1 MSDKLR
7 VVLAQIN
14 PTVGDIPAN
23 VNLLIKSLQQARDEL
38 QADMIIFPELAL
50 TGYPPEDWLLRN
62 DFAQTVETALKQL
75 IAATTGIAVVVGYP
89 EYNGAQC
96 YNALAFIEEKKLI
109 QSYHKQMLPNY
120 EVFDEKRYFT
130 AGNETAIIKWRDHT
144 LAFLICE
151 DIWHTSPLQPLVDK
165 TVDALIII
173 NASPFDKHK
182 AEQREDL
189 LIHAA
194 KKLKAPIFYVNTIG
208 GQDEL
213 VFDGGSLVINAN
225 GEIAARANYFQ
236 TQQLMVT
243 CDRKGHQL
251 VPQSVPLSAALSEQ
265 ERIYQALVL
274 ALRDYLAKNRCHSV
288 LVGLSGGIDSAL
300 TLAIAVDALGSANV
314 TAVYMPSRYSAPI
327 SGEDS
332 KAQADYLGV
341 NYHVISI
348 DDLYENY
355 LNTLQPLFTGL
366 PADVTEQNIQARI
379 RANLLMALSNKT
391 GKFLITTG
399 NKSEIAMGY
408 ATLYGDM
415 CGAFAV
421 LKDVYKMMVYQL
433 ARYRNG
439 LSPSP
444 IIPERVIERAP
455 SAELAPG
462 QIDEDSLPPYR
473 ILDGILEKLI
483 EQKQSA
489 AQIIAAGYEAETVNK
504 VIYLLRC
511 NEYKRRQGAV
521 GPKVTSCAFG
531 KDWRF
536 PIRAITLKS

>member
-1 MSDKLR
+1 M
-7 VVLAQIN
+7 
-14 PTVGDIPAN
+14 
-23 VNLLIKSLQQARDEL
+23 
-38 QADMIIFPELAL
+38 
-50 TGYPPEDWLLRN
+50 
-62 DFAQTVETALKQL
+62 
-75 IAATTGIAVVVGYP
+75 
-89 EYNGAQC
+89 
-96 YNALAFIEEKKLI
+96 
-109 QSYHKQMLPNY
+109 
-120 EVFDEKRYFT
+120 
-130 AGNETAIIKWRDHT
+130 
-144 LAFLICE
+144 
-151 DIWHTSPLQPLVDK
+151 
-165 TVDALIII
+165 
-173 NASPFDKHK
+173 
-182 AEQREDL
+182 
-189 LIHAA
+189 
-194 KKLKAPIFYVNTIG
+194 
-208 GQDEL
+208 
-213 VFDGGSLVINAN
+213 
-225 GEIAARANYFQ
+225 
-236 TQQLMVT
+236 
-243 CDRKGHQL
+243 
-251 VPQSVPLSAALSEQ
+251 
-265 ERIYQALVL
+265 
-274 ALRDYLAKNRCHSV
+274 
-288 LVGLSGGIDSAL
+288 
-300 TLAIAVDALGSANV
+300 
-314 TAVYMPSRYSAPI
+314 
-327 SGEDS
+327 
-332 KAQADYLGV
+332 